1 MKVFDKFLLSD
12 KRNELVIRYYDE
24 AMSTG
29 KMHTVYTLSD
39 IRSGKLRWE
48 DVEADFADFTEFS
61 RVQIKNVFLLNKIKS
76 KELSLKGLRKS

>member
-1 MKVFDKFLLSD
+1 MKVFDKFTLSD

-61 RVQIKNVFLLNKIKS
+61 RVQIKNVFLLNKQKS
-76 KELSLKGLRKS
+76 KELSFKGLKKS

>member
-1 MKVFDKFLLSD
+1 MKIFDKFTLSD

-29 KMHTVYTLSD
+29 KMHTVYKLSD
-39 IRSGKLRWE
+39 ISSGKLKWE

-61 RVQIKNVFLLNKIKS
+61 RVQIKNVFLLNKRKS

>member
-1 MKVFDKFLLSD
+1 MKIFDKFTLSD
-12 KRNELVIRYYDE
+12 KRDELVIRYYDE

-29 KMHTVYTLSD
+29 KMHTVYALSD

-61 RVQIKNVFLLNKIKS
+61 RVQIKNVFLLNKRKS

>member
-12 KRNELVIRYYDE
+12 KLNELVIRYYDE

-29 KMHTVYTLSD
+29 KMHIVYRLSD
-39 IRSGKLRWE
+39 ISSGKLRWE

-61 RVQIKNVFLLNKIKS
+61 RVQIKNVFLLNKKKDKEIQLRGLIKS
-76 KELSLKGLRKS
+76 